1 MKRAPRRAAPAYGLA
16 LLAVL
21 AGGVAVRA
29 AAPAVNAGKQGEAP
43 SLPVQ
48 SVAVV
53 LEPPTLT
60 VGDPVIATLTL
71 VLAGADAAREATFP
85 DWSKGW
91 GDAEVLS
98 ASAVESSTSPDGVR
112 WVQRLELTTFRP
124 GTTAL
129 PPVAVRLSGEPERRA
144 ATPQNLALEVR
155 SVIPLDDKERKAA
168 PPSPPRSLA
177 VPRSFWWTLAAGGT
191 LAALAALVAWQMQ
204 RRRAAEDPLAA
215 PQLSPSAELE
225 RALGL
230 LQVEPPETAFR
241 SLSHALRRYLGRRL
255 AFRALESTTTEVQR
269 RLAAQRFDPALIQR
283 TVRLLRLADQIKFAM
298 RPAEETEVAARIA
311 ETRELAAA
319 VESHLAPAVELAT
332 ASSLAA
338 GTGNAA

>member
-1 MKRAPRRAAPAYGLA
+1 MKRAPCRAANACVLA

-21 AGGVAVRA
+21 AGGA
-29 AAPAVNAGKQGEAP
+29 AGRTAGPAVDSGKQGEAP
-43 SLPVQ
+43 FPLVP

-53 LEPPTLT
+53 LEPPTLA
-60 VGDPVIATLTL
+60 VGDPVVATLTL
-71 VLAGADAAREATFP
+71 VLAGADAAREAIFP

-112 WVQRLELTTFRP
+112 WVQRLKLTAFRP
-124 GTTAL
+124 GSTAL
-129 PPVAVRLSGEPERRA
+129 PAVAVRLSGEPERRA
-144 ATPQNLALEVR
+144 ATPQNLALQVR
-155 SVIPLDDKERKAA
+155 SVIPPDDKERKAA

-191 LAALAALVAWQMQ
+191 LVVLAAIVAWRRQ

-230 LQVEPPETAFR
+230 LAVEPPETAFR

-269 RLAAQRFDPALIQR
+269 RLVAQRFDSALIQR
-283 TVRLLRLADQIKFAM
+283 TVRVLRLADQIKFAL

-319 VESHLAPAVELAT
+319 IESHLAPADELAT
-332 ASSLAA
+332 ARPLAA